1 MKPLERPWLIAAW
14 PGMGGVAQIAAGF
27 LGQKLDAKRVED
39 VDLRSLVEPRA
50 VDVRSGIVQQAASTH
65 SAFHAWKNTAGGRD
79 LLFYL
84 ANDQPE
90 REPWTYCNRVIALA
104 RELGATRVITFAAMG
119 TQIEPRAAPRVFAV
133 ATTPALL
140 EELVAHGAEPL
151 GEGQISG
158 LNGLVLA
165 AAAAQGV
172 EAACLLGEFPYF
184 AAAVA
189 NPKASV
195 AVLRLFE
202 RLSGVPLD
210 LAELDAHVA
219 PVEAALDEALA
230 KLRSA
235 AEAQSPSGK
244 PPEATE
250 GEEWKQAREH
260 EARPSI
266 EEARRVEALF
276 ERARKDKSQALALK
290 AELDRLGLF
299 KRYEDRFLD
308 LFKQAG

>member
-1 MKPLERPWLIAAW
+1 M
-14 PGMGGVAQIAAGF
+14 
-27 LGQKLDAKRVED
+27 
-39 VDLRSLVEPRA
+39 
-50 VDVRSGIVQQAASTH
+50 
-65 SAFHAWKNTAGGRD
+65 
-79 LLFYL
+79 
-84 ANDQPE
+84 
-90 REPWTYCNRVIALA
+90 
-104 RELGATRVITFAAMG
+104 
-119 TQIEPRAAPRVFAV
+119 
-133 ATTPALL
+133 
-140 EELVAHGAEPL
+140 
-151 GEGQISG
+151 
-158 LNGLVLA
+158 
-165 AAAAQGV
+165 
-172 EAACLLGEFPYF
+172 
-184 AAAVA
+184 
-189 NPKASV
+189 
-195 AVLRLFE
+195 LRLFE